1 MFETFDIIHDLRL
14 ERGTY
19 LQTEDNT
26 TSITVLKILNAT
38 DLLATC
44 IQIILFLVIIES
56 YTYVKDKLSKVV
68 LLR

>member
-1 MFETFDIIHDLRL
+1 MFETFDIINDLRL

-38 DLLATC
+38 DLVATC